1 MKLNLRIIIGS
12 TRPGRIGPAVANW
25 VHSAATIKGGFDT
38 KLLDLVDFKLP
49 LLDEPAHPA
58 MQQYQHEHTIK
69 WSGSVAEADAF
80 IFVIPEYDFFPPA
93 AVINAVQTLYREW
106 GRKPAGVVSYGGVSG
121 GLRSS
126 QILRSLLSN
135 VNVHALP
142 QVVPIPF
149 VSQFV
154 QEGKLSANE
163 PMVDGMNSLLEELEI
178 SAKALKATRQ

>member
-1 MKLNLRIIIGS
+1 MPLNLRIIIGS
-12 TRPGRIGPAVANW
+12 TRPGRVGPTVADW
-25 VHSAATIKGGFDT
+25 VHSVASTKDGFET
-38 KLLDLVDFKLP
+38 KILDLVDFNLP

-58 MQQYQHEHTIK
+58 MQQYQHEHTRR
-69 WSGSVAEADAF
+69 WSASVAAADAF
-80 IFVIPEYDFFPPA
+80 IFVVPEYDFFPSA

-126 QILRSLLSN
+126 QILRLLLSN

-149 VSQFV
+149 VSKFIL
-154 QEGKLSANE
+154 EGKLSANE
-163 PMVDGMNSLLEELEI
+163 QMIDGMRSLLGELEI
-178 SAKALKATRQ
+178 SAKALKAIG